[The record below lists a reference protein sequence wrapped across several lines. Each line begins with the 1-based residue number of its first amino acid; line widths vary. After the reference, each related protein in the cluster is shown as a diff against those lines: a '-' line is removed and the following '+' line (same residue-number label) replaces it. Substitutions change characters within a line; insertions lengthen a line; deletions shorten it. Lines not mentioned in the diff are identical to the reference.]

1 MTKTT
6 ASEVFYDGACPVCRR
21 EIAMWKDAKGL
32 EDVAFV
38 NVAEAVPEGMDQQEL
53 LARFHVRRSDGAI
66 VSGAAAF
73 LALWRGHAWL
83 WPVGVALDRWPF
95 RPLLDIGYAGFLKL
109 RKLWR

>member
-6 ASEVFYDGACPVCRR
+6 ATEVYFDGACPICRR
-21 EIAMWKDAKGL
+21 EIAMWQDAKGL
-32 EDVAFV
+32 EDVAFT
-38 NVAEAVPEGMDQQEL
+38 NVAEVVPDGLDQQEL
-53 LARFHVRRSDGAI
+53 LARFHVKRSDGVI

-73 LALWRGHAWL
+73 LALWRGHKWL

-95 RPLLDIGYAGFLKL
+95 RPLLDVAYAGFLRV